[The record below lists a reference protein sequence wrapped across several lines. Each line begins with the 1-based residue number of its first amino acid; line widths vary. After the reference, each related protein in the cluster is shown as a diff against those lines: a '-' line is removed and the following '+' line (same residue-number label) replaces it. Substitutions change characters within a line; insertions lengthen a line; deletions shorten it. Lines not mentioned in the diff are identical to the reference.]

1 MAMLIS
7 SEEDHVKSVMYEG
20 YTVFENG
27 VILGRRGKPMV
38 GVDNGRGYL
47 IVSLYLNK
55 KTTTLAVHKLVAMCF
70 VENPENLPEVDHID
84 GDKLNNHYSNLR
96 WVTRGFNIEHAYN
109 LKARSAKGED
119 NARAI
124 ATEGI
129 VHEIC
134 QLLQEG
140 LMPAKIRDMGY
151 DYSLVRSVR
160 MRKNWT
166 YISDEYTWS

>member
-1 MAMLIS
+1 M
-7 SEEDHVKSVMYEG
+7 KSAIYEG

-38 GVDNGRGYL
+38 QVDNGRGYF
-47 IVSLYLNK
+47 IVSLYLGK

-70 VENPENLPEVDHID
+70 VENPENLPEVDHKD
-84 GDKLNNHYSNLR
+84 GNKLNNHFSNLR
-96 WVTRGFNIEHAYN
+96 WVTRGFNIKHAYN

-119 NARAI
+119 NSRAI
-124 ATEGI
+124 TTESE
-129 VHEIC
+129 VHKIC
-134 QLLQEG
+134 RLLQEG

-151 DYSLVRSVR
+151 DYSLVRSIR
-160 MRKNWT
+160 TRKNWA